1 LKPDQKD
8 IDDVIARA
16 LAEDVGPGD
25 ITSKAVIPES
35 AVLRATMRA
44 REPLIVAGLDVALA
58 VFHVCA
64 PDCQTEVLTPDGAR
78 IEEDT
83 VLARISGNAR
93 GLLTAERTALN
104 ILQHLSGV
112 ATLAQI
118 YAERVKGTQAVI
130 LDTRKT
136 LPGLRALEKY
146 AARMGGARNHRMG
159 LYDAVL
165 IKDNHIAVCGGLA
178 EAVAAARAAGHTDI
192 EAECDTLD
200 EVEIALEAGVPRL
213 LLDNMSLDDLRR
225 AVRLAEGRAVTEASG
240 GVTLANVRSIAETGV
255 DYISV
260 GRITQSAPAVDIGL
274 DYLPNPPA

>member
-78 IEEDT
+78 IEEDI